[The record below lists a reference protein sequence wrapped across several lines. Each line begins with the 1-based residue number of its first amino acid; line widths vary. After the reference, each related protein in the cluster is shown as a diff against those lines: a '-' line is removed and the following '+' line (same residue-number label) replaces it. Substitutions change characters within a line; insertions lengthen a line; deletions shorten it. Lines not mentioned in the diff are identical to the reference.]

1 MGGEK
6 MARRIH
12 NSDLLVNAR
21 ALRKSPTDEERHL
34 WYEYLCQ
41 LPIRFTRQKIIG
53 NYIVDFCCSSKKII
67 IELDGAQHYEDEG
80 ERKDRIR
87 DSVLCSMGYTVL
99 RYTDKEVNANFKG
112 VCEDIWNHL
121 FSEE

>member
-1 MGGEK
+1 MTRK
-6 MARRIH
+6 IH
-12 NSDLLVNAR
+12 NPLLAANAK
-21 ALRKSPTDEERHL
+21 ALRKNQTDEERHL
-34 WYEYLCQ
+34 WYEFLCQ
-41 LPIRFTRQKIIG
+41 LPIRFTRQKVIG

-67 IELDGAQHYEDEG
+67 IELDGAQH

-87 DSVLCSMGYTVL
+87 DAVLESMGYTVL

-121 FSEE
+121 FAEGK